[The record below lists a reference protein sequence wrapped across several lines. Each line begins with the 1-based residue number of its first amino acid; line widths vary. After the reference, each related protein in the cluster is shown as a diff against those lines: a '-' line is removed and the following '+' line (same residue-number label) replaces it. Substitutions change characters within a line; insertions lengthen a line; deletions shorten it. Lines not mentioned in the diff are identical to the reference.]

1 MQLRRQDDSLWVSP
15 QQIKQVVIAD
25 VILGQCFGRHSF
37 TFSVELHCLWGEFHE
52 LLEFFC
58 VVGVLFFVEL
68 FEEVPGYLVVA
79 VETGQLDVVVYQYSW
94 SIQRLSTSDQHLDS
108 IILSSSKHDF
118 IQKHHKFVLLF
129 TVSLIYQVFHII
141 EEEYESPFCVL
152 ILHGLQDQLQLE
164 QHFIGVLEVYVLVHI
179 HLVIIVAH
187 GHFVGAGL
195 VLPYGLHRLF
205 E

>member
-15 QQIKQVVIAD
+15 QQIKQVVVAD
-25 VILGQCFGRHSF
+25 VVLRQRFGRHSF
-37 TFSVELHCLWGEFHE
+37 AFGVELHCLWGEFHE

-152 ILHGLQDQLQLE
+152 VLHG
-164 QHFIGVLEVYVLVHI
+164 F
-179 HLVIIVAH
+179 
-187 GHFVGAGL
+187 
-195 VLPYGLHRLF
+195 
-205 E
+205 